1 MFQDVTFALRVLL
14 KNRAFTVVAILS
26 LAIGIGATSAM
37 FGVAD
42 ALLLR
47 PLPVLRPSEVVTL
60 ESKAPKESYGGMSYR
75 DYVDYRDRAKSL
87 EGLVALANPYPFAFS
102 PHPDALPQIKY
113 GMLATGNLFQ
123 AMGVQPELGRG
134 FRPEE
139 DQVSGRDA
147 VVVLGHDFWMQ
158 EFSGDRSVVGR
169 TVRLNGVDFN
179 VIGVMP
185 AKFTGMD
192 QYFHVAMIVP
202 MMMSPRLAANPK
214 RDVVEKR
221 DDRGLMVKGRL
232 KPGVT
237 MAQAQAELAGIA
249 QGLAQTY
256 TDTNREQT
264 ILIKTELQARIEQSP
279 PDAQLITVLMT
290 MSMLVLLVACANVAN
305 LLLSRARSRS
315 REMAVRLAIGAGRTR
330 LVRQLMTE
338 SVLIALAGGLLGIAA
353 AYVLVILF
361 NQIEVPSD
369 LPIVIAPHL
378 DRRVLLVSMVASILS
393 VLVFGLAPA
402 IQTSRADLVPSL
414 KAADADTSGK
424 RRLWG
429 RNSMVVTQVA
439 ISLVL
444 LVVTGMMYR
453 SFTSQLSSGPGFRH
467 DHIAMMGFDPTLVRY
482 TEAQTQHFY
491 KQVVERA
498 AAVPGVTSAAL
509 TSMIPMMPGG
519 LDSDTILPEGFQPPK
534 EKLEFPM
541 FKYTV
546 DEHFFDTMGI
556 AVVRGRGLLASDT
569 PTKPKVA
576 VINELVAK
584 KYWPNQ
590 DPIGKRFHFGDGSG
604 PWVQVVGVAKMSKY
618 IWIAE
623 PPLEALYV
631 PLAQNPRS
639 RMMLVAGGPADSAS
653 LVAALREAVRGIDPN
668 QPVNN
673 ARTMESFYQSRAVNT
688 PNLIVN
694 SVGTM
699 GMMGLILSMV
709 GLYGIVAYSVSRRTR
724 EFGIRMAIGAS
735 RGNVLRLVLRQG
747 LVLSLIGIGIGL
759 ALSFPAGRAVS
770 GFFSSATSDPAAL
783 LIVPLVLLAVTLLAA
798 YAPALRASRVDPMKA
813 LRYE

>member
-1 MFQDVTFALRVLL
+1 MLQDVTFAFRVLL
-14 KNRAFTVVAILS
+14 KNQAFTVAAILS

-47 PLPVLRPSEVVTL
+47 PLPVLRPSEVVTI
-60 ESKAPKESYGGMSYR
+60 ESKTPKQSFGGMSYR
-75 DYVDYRDRAKSL
+75 DYIDLRDHAQSL
-87 EGLVALANPYPFAFS
+87 EGLIALVNVYPFAFS
-102 PHPDALPQIKY
+102 PRPDALPQMKY
-113 GMLATGNLFQ
+113 GMLATGNFFQ
-123 AMGVQPELGRG
+123 EMGVQPELGRG

-139 DQVSGRDA
+139 DQVPGRDA
-147 VVVLGHDFWMQ
+147 VVVLGHDFWME
-158 EFSGDRSVVGR
+158 EFSGDRSAIGR
-169 TVRLNGVDFN
+169 IVRLNGVDFN

-185 AKFTGMD
+185 EKFTGMD

-202 MMMSPRLAANPK
+202 MTMSPRLAANPK
-214 RDVVEKR
+214 RDVLEKR
-221 DDRGLMVKGRL
+221 DNRGLMVKARL
-232 KPGVT
+232 KPGVGI
-237 MAQAQAELAGIA
+237 AQAQAELAGIA
-249 QGLAQTY
+249 KGLAQTY
-256 TDTNREQT
+256 PETNREQ
-264 ILIKTELQARIEQSP
+264 IISIKTELQTRIEQSP

-305 LLLSRARSRS
+305 LLLSRSRARS

-338 SVLIALAGGLLGIAA
+338 SALIAFAGGLLGIAV
-353 AYVLVILF
+353 AYMLITLF
-361 NQIEVPSD
+361 KQIEVPTD

-378 DRRVLLVSMVASILS
+378 DQRVLLVSLAASIAS

-429 RNSMVVTQVA
+429 RNSMVVAQVA

-444 LVVTGMMYR
+444 LVVTAMMYR
-453 SFTSQLSSGPGFRH
+453 SFTNELGSGPGFRH

-498 AAVPGVTSAAL
+498 ASVPGVTSAAL

-519 LDSDTILPEGFQPPK
+519 IDSDSILPEGFQPPK
-534 EKLEFPM
+534 EKAEFPM
-541 FKYTV
+541 FKYTI

-556 AVVRGRGLLASDT
+556 PLVRGRGILASDT
-569 PTKPKVA
+569 ASTPKVA
-576 VINELVAK
+576 IVNELVAK
-584 KYWPNQ
+584 KYWPHQ
-590 DPIGKRFHFGDGSG
+590 DAIGKRFHLGDASG

-623 PPLEALYV
+623 PPLEAMYV

-639 RMMLVAGGPADSAS
+639 RMMLIAGGPADSAS
-653 LVAALREAVRGIDPN
+653 LVAALRAAVRGIDPN
-668 QPVNN
+668 QPVYN

-694 SVGTM
+694 AVGTM
-699 GMMGLILSMV
+699 GLMGLVLSMV

-724 EFGIRMAIGAS
+724 EFGIRIAIGAS
-735 RGNVLRLVLRQG
+735 RGNVLRVVLRQG
-747 LVLSLIGIGIGL
+747 LILSLIGIAIGL
-759 ALSFPAGRAVS
+759 ALSYPAGRAVS
-770 GFFSSATSDPAAL
+770 GFFASATSDPMAL
-783 LIVPLVLLAVTLLAA
+783 LFVPPLLLVVTLLAA

>member
-1 MFQDVTFALRVLL
+1 MLQDLTFAFRVLL

-47 PLPVLRPSEVVTL
+47 PLPVQRPSDVVTI
-60 ESKAPKESYGGMSYR
+60 ESKAPKESFGGMSYR

-87 EGLVALANPYPFAFS
+87 DGLIALANPYSFGFS
-102 PHPDALPQIKY
+102 PRPDALPQIKY
-113 GMLATGNLFQ
+113 GMLASGNFFQ

-139 DQVSGRDA
+139 DQVPGRDA

-169 TVRLNGVDFN
+169 AVRLNGVDFN

-185 AKFTGMD
+185 EKFTGMD

-202 MMMSPRLAANPK
+202 MMMSPRLAANLK
-214 RDVVEKR
+214 RDVLEKR
-221 DDRGLMVKGRL
+221 DDRGLAVKGRL

-249 QGLAQTY
+249 KGLEQAY
-256 TDTNREQT
+256 PDTNREQT
-264 ILIKTELQARIEQSP
+264 ISIKTELQTRIQQSP
-279 PDAQLITVLMT
+279 PDAQLITILMT

-305 LLLSRARSRS
+305 LLLSRSRARS
-315 REMAVRLAIGAGRTR
+315 REMAVRLAIGAGRSR

-338 SVLIALAGGLLGIAA
+338 SVLIALAGGVLGIAF
-353 AYVLVILF
+353 AYLLVVLF
-361 NQIEVPSD
+361 KQIEVPTD

-378 DRRVLLVSMVASILS
+378 DQRVLLVSLAASIVS

-414 KAADADTSGK
+414 KAADSDSSGK

-429 RNSMVVTQVA
+429 RNAMVVAQVA

-444 LVVTGMMYR
+444 LVITAMMYR
-453 SFTSQLSSGPGFRH
+453 SFTTELGSGPGFRH
-467 DHIAMMGFDPTLVRY
+467 DHLAMMGFDPTLVRY
-482 TEAQTQHFY
+482 TEAQTQQFY
-491 KQVVERA
+491 KQLAERA
-498 AAVPGVTSAAL
+498 ASVPGVTSAAL

-519 LDSDTILPEGFQPPK
+519 IDSDQILPEGFQPPK
-534 EKLEFPM
+534 EKVEFPM
-541 FKYTV
+541 FKYTI
-546 DEHFFDTMGI
+546 DEHYFDTLGI
-556 AVVRGRGLLASDT
+556 AIVRGRGILASDT
-569 PTKPKVA
+569 AATPKVA
-576 VINELVAK
+576 VVNELVAK

-590 DPIGKRFHFGDGSG
+590 DAVGKRFHIGDAKG

-623 PPLEALYV
+623 PPLEAMYV
-631 PLAQNPRS
+631 PLTQNPRS
-639 RMMLVAGGPADSAS
+639 RMMLIAGGPADSAS

-668 QPVNN
+668 QPVYN

-699 GMMGLILSMV
+699 GMMGLVLSMV

-735 RGNVLRLVLRQG
+735 RGNVLRVVLRQG
-747 LVLSLIGIGIGL
+747 LILSLIGIGIGL

-770 GFFSSATSDPAAL
+770 GLFSSAKSDPMAL
-783 LIVPLVLLAVTLLAA
+783 LIVPPLLLAVTLLAA

>member
-1 MFQDVTFALRVLL
+1 MLQDVTFAFRVLL

-47 PLPVLRPSEVVTL
+47 PLPVVRPSEVVTI
-60 ESKAPKESYGGMSYR
+60 ESKAPKETYGGMSYR

-87 EGLVALANPYPFAFS
+87 EGLIALANPYALAFS
-102 PHPDALPQIKY
+102 PRPGALPQMKY
-113 GMLATGNLFQ
+113 GMLASGNFFQ
-123 AMGVQPELGRG
+123 AMGVQPQLGRG
-134 FRPEE
+134 FGPEE
-139 DQVSGRDA
+139 DRVPGRDA

-158 EFSGDRSVVGR
+158 EFNGDRSVIGR

-185 AKFTGMD
+185 EKFTGMD

-202 MMMSPRLAANPK
+202 MMMSSRLASNPK
-214 RDVVEKR
+214 RDLLEKR
-221 DDRGLMVKGRL
+221 DNRALAVKGRL
-232 KPGVT
+232 KGGVT
-237 MAQAQAELAGIA
+237 LAQAQAELAGIA
-249 QGLAQTY
+249 KGLEQKY
-256 TDTNREQT
+256 PDTNRDQIVT
-264 ILIKTELQARIEQSP
+264 IKTELQARIEQSP

-305 LLLSRARSRS
+305 LLLSRSRARS

-330 LVRQLMTE
+330 LIRQLMTE
-338 SVLIALAGGLLGIAA
+338 SGIIALAGGMLGIAV
-353 AYVLVILF
+353 AYLLVVLF
-361 NQIEVPSD
+361 KQIEIPND
-369 LPIVIAPHL
+369 MPIVIAPHL
-378 DRRVLLVSMVASILS
+378 DQRVLLVSLAASIVS

-402 IQTSRADLVPSL
+402 VQTSRADLVPSL

-429 RNSMVVTQVA
+429 RNSLVVTQVA
-439 ISLVL
+439 ISLML
-444 LVVTGMMYR
+444 LMVTSMMYR
-453 SFTSQLSSGPGFRH
+453 SFTRELDSGPGFRH
-467 DHIAMMGFDPTLVRY
+467 DHLAMMGFDPTLVRY
-482 TEAQTQHFY
+482 SDAQTQQFY

-498 AAVPGVTSAAL
+498 GSAPGVSSAAL
-509 TSMIPMMPGG
+509 TSLIPMMPGDF
-519 LDSDTILPEGFQPPK
+519 DSDTILPEGFQPPK
-534 EKLEFPM
+534 DKAEFPM
-541 FKYTV
+541 FKYTI

-556 AVVRGRGLLASDT
+556 PLVRGRGFLASDGAQA
-569 PTKPKVA
+569 PKVA
-576 VINELVAK
+576 IVNERVAK

-590 DPIGKRFHFGDGSG
+590 DPIGKRFHLGAASG
-604 PWVQVVGVAKMSKY
+604 PWVQVIGVAKMSKY

-639 RMMLVAGGPADSAS
+639 RMMLVAAGPVDSAS
-653 LVAALREAVRGIDPN
+653 LVAAVREAVRAIDPN
-668 QPVNN
+668 QPIYN

-688 PNLIVN
+688 PNLIVR

-699 GMMGLILSMV
+699 GMMGLVLSMV

-724 EFGIRMAIGAS
+724 EFGIRVAIGAS
-735 RGNVLRLVLRQG
+735 RGNVLRVVLRQG
-747 LVLSLIGIGIGL
+747 FVLSMIGIGIGL
-759 ALSFPAGRAVS
+759 ILSIPAGRAVS
-770 GFFSSATSDPAAL
+770 GFFSSAKSDPMAL
-783 LIVPLVLLAVTLLAA
+783 LIVPPLLLAVSLLAA